1 MTRADVAAVAATVLR
16 APQDSRVLNL
26 TGPEELTMADIA
38 EAVSTRLGR
47 TVPYVDQTVEEAYAS
62 RRAWLA
68 EAWQYDAWVST
79 YTAIRDGEQSGLS
92 GDVEAVLGRRPESLQ
107 DYLDRIGL

>member
-62 RRAWLA
+62 RRAWPA